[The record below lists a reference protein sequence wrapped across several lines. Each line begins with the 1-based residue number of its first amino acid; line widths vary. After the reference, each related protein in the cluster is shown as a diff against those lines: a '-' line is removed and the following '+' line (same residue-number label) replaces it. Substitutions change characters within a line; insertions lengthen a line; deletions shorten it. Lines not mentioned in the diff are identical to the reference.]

1 MDYLRSE
8 TDRATEGLQCLPSM
22 RFKNQPS
29 NLEKSELVAGRK
41 KNERGA
47 PEMKWQME
55 VGRVVKQKNV
65 TPDDAVKG

>member
-1 MDYLRSE
+1 
-8 TDRATEGLQCLPSM
+8 M